1 MTDWRKQMEEHYAG
15 MDYQRLLDLAIE
27 ALNRTNMHNAPGHP
41 EDLAAHLVPA
51 IECVAVGMTAG
62 MELQREI
69 DNRQGEK
76 RRGAVS

>member
-1 MTDWRKQMEEHYAG
+1 MTKPLNYWEKTYEG

-27 ALNRTNMHNAPGHP
+27 ALKRTNMYNAPGHP

-51 IECVAVGMTAG
+51 IECVAIGMSAG

-69 DNRQGEK
+69 DK
-76 RRGAVS
+76 RREAERREAP